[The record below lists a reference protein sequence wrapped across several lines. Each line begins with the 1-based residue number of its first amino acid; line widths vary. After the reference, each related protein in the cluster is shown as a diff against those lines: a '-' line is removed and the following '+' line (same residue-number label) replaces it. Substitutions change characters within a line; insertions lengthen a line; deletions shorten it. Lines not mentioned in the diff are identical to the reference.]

1 MRIDFFEEYPTP
13 ENLAKAALISW
24 PSTAYIAACSL
35 SEFEKAGAALALIHP
50 RIEAGYW
57 PILKTSYWISPFS
70 SRGELAQLRDE
81 LEGYR
86 GIYLPV
92 LIDLEFPILT
102 PKLFLKIFFP
112 GQEIDERYKIYCS
125 SLVIL
130 VSILRLPNILPRAP
144 LSHGSFAWSV
154 SLFCRSMDTGRSLCT
169 TRA

>member
-24 PSTAYIAACSL
+24 PSTAYIAAYSL

-86 GIYLPV
+86 GVHLPV

-102 PKLFLKIFFP
+102 PKLF
-112 GQEIDERYKIYCS
+112 
-125 SLVIL
+125 
-130 VSILRLPNILPRAP
+130 
-144 LSHGSFAWSV
+144 
-154 SLFCRSMDTGRSLCT
+154 
-169 TRA
+169 